1 MVYTEVSV
9 RGPAHASSVV
19 WVHGLICTLRITTS
33 QRENYLVRRHGYAD
47 GVTRKMARRSQQAV
61 DAPAAGG
68 AGESVTLIDVA
79 RVAGVAPMTVSR
91 ALHRPELVRSDTQKK
106 VLDAVRATGYVPNM
120 LAGGLASNRS
130 RLVAILLPTIA
141 NSIFADT
148 VQALMDGLTS
158 SGYQTLLGLTAYST
172 EREEALVEAL
182 LGRRPDGIVLA
193 GTSHTASTVERLSK
207 ARIPVV
213 EIWDLTDRPIDMVIG
228 FSHEQ
233 VGKEVAQ
240 HLVQK
245 GYRKFGIVSV
255 DDPRGLRRCESL
267 KSELARLGIA
277 EPSFEVLPAPATLQA
292 GREGVSRLL
301 AASAPE
307 IVVCSSD
314 TLAQGVLAEAASR
327 GLNVPRDIAVMGFGD
342 LSTAAHVYPALSTVR
357 IDGATIGMKT
367 AQALIGRLSADA
379 LRSQTQSE
387 VRIDTGFTIVDRQ
400 ST

>member
-1 MVYTEVSV
+1 MAKKNE
-9 RGPAHASSVV
+9 RGSAA
-19 WVHGLICTLRITTS
+19 
-33 QRENYLVRRHGYAD
+33 
-47 GVTRKMARRSQQAV
+47 
-61 DAPAAGG
+61 AAGT
-68 AGESVTLIDVA
+68 GESVTLIDVA

-91 ALHRPELVRSDTQKK
+91 VLNRPELVRSDTQKK

-148 VQALMDGLTS
+148 VQAIMDGLAS

-172 EREEALVEAL
+172 AREEALVEAI

-193 GTSHTASTVERLSK
+193 GTSHSKATVERLSK
-207 ARIPVV
+207 AKIPVV
-213 EIWDLTDRPIDMVIG
+213 EIWDLTDKPIDMMIG

-233 VGKEVAQ
+233 VGRDVAR
-240 HLVQK
+240 HLIAN
-245 GYRKFGIVSV
+245 GYKRFGIVSV

-267 KSELARLGIA
+267 KRELVRHGIA
-277 EPSFEVLPAPATLQA
+277 APAFEVLPAPATLQA
-292 GREGVSRLL
+292 GREGFGRML
-301 AASAPE
+301 ASSSPE

-327 GLNVPRDIAVMGFGD
+327 KLDVPRDIAVMGFGD
-342 LSTAAHVYPALSTVR
+342 LSTAAHVYPSLSTVR
-357 IDGATIGMKT
+357 IDGTTIGMKT
-367 AQALIGRLSADA
+367 AEALLARFAAD
-379 LRSQTQSE
+379 SQSE
-387 VRIDTGFTIVDRQ
+387 ATRTTVRIDTGFTIIDRQ